1 MYVYRGPRGLIVH
14 VDRTVLLAVVALLS
28 GLLARA
34 CR

>member
-1 MYVYRGPRGLIVH
+1 MYFSRGPKGLIVY
-14 VDRTVLLAVVALLS
+14 VAPAVLLAVVALLS